1 MSRNHIEP
9 MVGDPKNEVRDVRP
23 TPKKP
28 RSANPR
34 TKMLNVRLSQ
44 PMADYLDFI
53 AAEQGTT
60 ASSIVR
66 FLLARTIEEFREA
79 TAYGYDAVA
88 LAE

>member
-1 MSRNHIEP
+1 MTRSHVEP

-23 TPKKP
+23 TPKKA

-34 TKMLNVRLSQ
+34 TKMLSVRLSQ

-79 TAYGYDAVA
+79 TDFAWDERA
-88 LAE
+88 LE